1 MTTLFKFVQAQNF
14 ALAGAGA
21 IAGATTLILKS
32 FTGID
37 GVTPLTM
44 TDFGVIGFATIEPGN
59 GTQEEQISFTGITQ
73 NANGTA
79 TLTGVSTVLFINPY
93 TATSG
98 LAKTHPG
105 SATFIISNT
114 SGFYNRFAAKDN
126 DETINA
132 TYSFT
137 YVPNTLQDPVSGDD
151 LTRRSWVLAQINGG
165 PVSIDAV
172 VEVGI
177 AGEVVAAGN
186 LLYFSETDNEWL
198 KCDADVLTTL
208 FNVKL
213 GIAMGAG
220 TDGTPISGGVHTFGD
235 YTTSGLT
242 QGDLCYASNTAGG
255 INSGTPGTNPRV
267 IGIAKDATK
276 LYFDPYFQ
284 NELYKYAVD
293 SVGTDSYAV
302 TLPGSLSV
310 PYLGMEIDVKFGAA
324 NTGASTLA
332 INGGSAKAIV
342 KNVSDALETGDIVLN
357 QISKLFYNGTNWVML
372 NYAGIASVT
381 QKGVVEQATPAEAN
395 AGTGT
400 GATGAPTFIS
410 PTDLP
415 AKYLMG
421 VLGNTIAKTYY
432 NVHLLFNLWEGS
444 AAGSLTTDFPMWVR
458 SSSET
463 VITPGGAMCQFT
475 GTGAESILIGD
486 NTTGA
491 FAASGSASL
500 LFSDTNI
507 VVMEW
512 FAKLPATSTGDINMG
527 FANVDSVYQRV
538 YNSTTNGFVGF
549 SMRGSTGVIY
559 ATISKNG
566 VGVTNTDVSS
576 GITNTNWNNFRIELT
591 LGTEAKFYINGALVA
606 TLSGANL
613 VTAGNNVFLGFG
625 RSDTAVYAVT
635 APNASLQLI

>member
-1 MTTLFKFVQAQNF
+1 MTTLFKYVQAQNF
-14 ALAGAGA
+14 SLAGAGA
-21 IAGATTLILKS
+21 IAGATSVIVKS
-32 FTGID
+32 FKGID
-37 GVTPLTM
+37 GVTDLTM
-44 TDFGVIGFATIEPGN
+44 TDFGAIGFATIEPGN
-59 GTQEEQISFTGITQ
+59 GTQEEQISFTGVTQ

-79 TLTGVSTVLFINPY
+79 TLTGVKTVIFINPY

-105 SATFIISNT
+105 SATLIITNT
-114 SGFYNRFAAKDN
+114 AGFYDQFAAKSN
-126 DETINA
+126 DEIVTGYWEGPDPLTPQGYVTNA
-132 TYSFT
+132 YM
-137 YVPNTLQDPVSGDD
+137 
-151 LTRRSWVLAQINGG
+151 LALINGG
-165 PVSIDAV
+165 IISFDAM
-172 VEVGI
+172 VELGI
-177 AGEVVAAGN
+177 AGENIVAGN
-186 LLYFSETDNEWL
+186 LIYFSEVDNEWL
-198 KCDADVLTTL
+198 KCDADTL
-208 FNVKL
+208 ATIFNVKL
-213 GIAMGAG
+213 GIAQGAG
-220 TDGTPISGGVHTFGD
+220 SNGTNITGGVLTRGS

-255 INSGTPGTNPRV
+255 INSGTAGTVPRV
-267 IGIAKDATK
+267 IGIAKDSTT
-276 LYFDPYFQ
+276 LYFDPDFQ
-284 NELYKYAVD
+284 NELYSYAVD
-293 SVGTDSYAV
+293 SVGTDAYAV
-302 TLPGSLSV
+302 TLSGALSV
-310 PYLGMEIDVKFGAA
+310 PFVGMEISFKAGAP
-324 NTGASTLA
+324 NTGGCTIAV
-332 INGGSAKAIV
+332 NGGSAKAIV
-342 KNVSDALETGDIVLN
+342 KNVSDALGTGDIVLN
-357 QISKLFYNGTNWVML
+357 QIVKLVYDGTNWVML
-372 NYAGIASVT
+372 NYAGIAST
-381 QKGVVEQATPAEAN
+381 TLKGVVEQATPAEAN

-400 GATGAPTFIS
+400 GGTGAPTFIS

-415 AKYLMG
+415 LKHIVGA
-421 VLGNTIAKTYY
+421 LGNTVAKTYY

-507 VVMEW
+507 IVMDW

-549 SMRGSTGVIY
+549 SMRGTTGLIY

-591 LGTEAKFYINGALVA
+591 LGTEAKFYINGTLVA

-613 VTAGNNVFLGFG
+613 VTAGNNVFVGFG